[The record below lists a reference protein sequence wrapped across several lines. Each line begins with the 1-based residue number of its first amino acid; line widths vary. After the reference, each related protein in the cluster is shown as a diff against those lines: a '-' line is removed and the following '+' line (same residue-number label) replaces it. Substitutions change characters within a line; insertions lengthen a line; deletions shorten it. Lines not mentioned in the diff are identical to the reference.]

1 MKARA
6 LSHRRVIIVG
16 SGQSGLAVAAALRN
30 QGMEPQKDFAVIDAA
45 PEGQRSWANRWHSM
59 VLLSDAR
66 RSALPQ
72 FPFPGEQ
79 SRYPRPDEM
88 LDYLASV
95 EAELGVRT
103 VWGVRAQKVTQIGAG
118 FTLQLSTSSGDIQTR
133 NVVCA
138 TGAATVPQVPEWSQA
153 LTVPGIVLHS
163 SEYQYPAQIPPGSV
177 LVVGGGNSGVRLAEE
192 LRGSH
197 DVTLSSRTRRRYRA
211 REHYASAAGSTL
223 SWLSR
228 VRRPE
233 PVFSDQAHLSPEI
246 TRASAV
252 VGAGGATVTFADGS
266 QMQPVSVILATGYAP
281 GVSWLPEQHSGRP
294 LRTKTSVPG
303 LFVAGIPS
311 HSLRGA
317 DTIPGAWRD
326 ALTIAHQITDRP

>member
-1 MKARA
+1 MART

-16 SGQSGLAVAAALRN
+16 AGQSGLAVAAALKA

-45 PEGQRSWANRWHSM
+45 PQGQRSWASRWHSM

-66 RSALPQ
+66 HSALPN
-72 FPFPGEQ
+72 FPFPGDQ
-79 SRYPRPDEM
+79 SRYPRADEM
-88 LDYLASV
+88 LDYLTSV

-103 VWGVRAQKVTQIGAG
+103 VWGVRAHTVTQVGVG

-138 TGAATVPQVPEWSQA
+138 TGAATIPQVPEWSRA

-177 LVVGGGNSGVRLAEE
+177 LIVGGGNSGVRLAEE
-192 LRGSH
+192 LSGSH
-197 DVTLSSRTRRRYRA
+197 GITLSSRTQRRHRA
-211 REHYASAAGSTL
+211 RKHYASAARTTV

-233 PVFSDQAHLSPEI
+233 PVFSDQAHRSPGI
-246 TRASAV
+246 TRAPAV

-266 QMQPVSVILATGYAP
+266 QMQPASVIFATGYAS
-281 GVSWLPEQHSGRP
+281 GDSWLPGQLSNRP

-311 HSLRGA
+311 YSLRGA
-317 DTIPGAWRD
+317 DTITGAWQD